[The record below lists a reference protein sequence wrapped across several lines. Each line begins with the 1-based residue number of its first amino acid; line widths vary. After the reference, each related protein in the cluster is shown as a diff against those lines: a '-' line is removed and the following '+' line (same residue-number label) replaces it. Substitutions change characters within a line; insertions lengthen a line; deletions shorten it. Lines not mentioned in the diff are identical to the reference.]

1 MDLPLEIIEGEYAVL
16 QLHPR
21 SWSRLKIQ
29 VNTGKVFVTESRL
42 IRRYHVSPEG
52 IQKLMADCR
61 LTSNTI
67 SGAPGR
73 NQLVFVQ
80 DSSVSSACWRLP
92 NRSLHSIPMDARTF
106 TKTLKF
112 SHKSVISGRSF
123 TSQAAPRPL
132 HVCQH

>member
-67 SGAPGR
+67 SGYMAPPEETNWFLFKIRVCHQPAG
-73 NQLVFVQ
+73 
-80 DSSVSSACWRLP
+80 DSPTDLC
-92 NRSLHSIPMDARTF
+92 
-106 TKTLKF
+106 TLF
-112 SHKSVISGRSF
+112 QWMPGHL
-123 TSQAAPRPL
+123 QRP
-132 HVCQH
+132 

>member
-42 IRRYHVSPEG
+42 IRRYHVSPEA

-92 NRSLHSIPMDARTF
+92 NRSLHSIPMDARQ
-106 TKTLKF
+106 
-112 SHKSVISGRSF
+112 HHDRS
-123 TSQAAPRPL
+123 TSASTNLRPIR
-132 HVCQH
+132 VVKGFAKPDKIA